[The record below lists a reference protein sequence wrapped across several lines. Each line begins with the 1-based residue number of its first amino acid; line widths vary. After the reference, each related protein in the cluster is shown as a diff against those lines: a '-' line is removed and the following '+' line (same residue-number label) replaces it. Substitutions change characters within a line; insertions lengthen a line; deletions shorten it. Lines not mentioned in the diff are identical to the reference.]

1 MDDPDD
7 SGPVAGDPATVAE
20 TLQRHLEDE
29 SDTERVGAL
38 QPVVEAVAGWR
49 DADSVTPD
57 DWLAALEAAA
67 DVLYLRTDEGVLRHR
82 PTVSG
87 DRIDP
92 EPFRFAADPDGDE
105 SGSRSGSG
113 SENAPGADRAE
124 PLSYTEASSLLE
136 GASVTIG
143 IVADLSLEV
152 RARFL
157 TEE

>member
-49 DADSVTPD
+49 DADSVAPD
-57 DWLAALEAAA
+57 DWLAALETTP

-87 DRIDP
+87 DRVDP
-92 EPFRFAADPDGDE
+92 EPFRFAAGPVGEDD
-105 SGSRSGSG
+105 
-113 SENAPGADRAE
+113 ACADRAE
-124 PLSYTEASSLLE
+124 PLSYAEASSILE
-136 GASVTIG
+136 NASVTIG
-143 IVADLSLEV
+143 VVADLSLDV

>member
-1 MDDPDD
+1 MDDPDG

-49 DADSVTPD
+49 DADSVAPD
-57 DWLAALEAAA
+57 DWLAALKATP

-82 PTVSG
+82 PTVTG
-87 DRIDP
+87 DRVDP
-92 EPFRFAADPDGDE
+92 EPFRFAADPERSEGE
-105 SGSRSGSG
+105 GGAASG
-113 SENAPGADRAE
+113 RAE
-124 PLSYTEASSLLE
+124 PLSHAEASSLLE
-136 GASVTIG
+136 GAAVTIG
-143 IVADLSLEV
+143 IVADLSLDV